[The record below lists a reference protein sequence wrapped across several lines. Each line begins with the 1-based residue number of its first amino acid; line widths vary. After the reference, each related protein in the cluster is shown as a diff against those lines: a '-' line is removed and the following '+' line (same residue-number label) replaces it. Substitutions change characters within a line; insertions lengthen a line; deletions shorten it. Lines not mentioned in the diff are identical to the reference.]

1 MVLLPI
7 AGRNGIIV
15 DLGMA
20 GSSNTLGHPR
30 SEACPCLDS
39 VIIIQI
45 VPKLRPKNKESP
57 LLHF

>member
-1 MVLLPI
+1 MVLFPI

-20 GSSNTLGHPR
+20 GSSNTIR
-30 SEACPCLDS
+30 NARNSAYPCLDS
-39 VIIIQI
+39 VRIIQI
-45 VPKLRPKNKESP
+45 VPKLPPKNKESH